1 MQTLAM
7 NLRRTRAVAHKE
19 FLHILRDPRSLV
31 MALALPLLMILLF
44 GYALTL
50 DVDRIPTIIYDADQS
65 PESRDLIARF
75 QGSRYFQILGAVGNY
90 KIIERKIDQDA
101 CMLGLV
107 IPQSYARDLLSG
119 REPQVQLLFD
129 GSNSNTASIAL
140 GYANAIVQP
149 LALEILAQ
157 AQNQSAGSASVVPIQ
172 SRPRVWYNSQLKS
185 KNYIVPGLIGLILMI
200 IGALMTSLTLAR
212 EWEMGTME
220 QLLSTPLRPAEV
232 ALGKMSAY
240 FVLGLIDMLLTVVV
254 GVGIFGIPQ
263 HGSYFFLFMA
273 GCVFLTGALLWG
285 ILVSALTR
293 SQLVAYQLAMLTSFL
308 PAFLLSGFVFAIEN
322 MPIPVQGVTYLF
334 PTRYF
339 VTILKGIFLRGVGM
353 EVLYVEIGMLVFY
366 AALIFLLVTRKL
378 KQKVA

>member
-1 MQTLAM
+1 M
-7 NLRRTRAVAHKE
+7 NLRRTRAVARKE

-50 DVDRIPTIIYDADQS
+50 DVDRIPTLVYDADQS
-65 PESRDLIARF
+65 PESRELIARF
-75 QGSRYFQILGAVGNY
+75 QGSRYFQILGAVSGY
-90 KIIERKIDQDA
+90 KIIEQKVDRDE

-107 IPQSYARDLLSG
+107 IPQYYARDLLSG
-119 REPQVQLLFD
+119 RKPEIQLLFD

-140 GYANAIVQP
+140 GYATGIVQP
-149 LALEILAQ
+149 LALEMLTQ
-157 AQNQSAGSASVVPIQ
+157 AQNQTGGGASAAPIQ
-172 SRPRVWYNSQLKS
+172 ARLRVWYNSQLKS

-240 FVLGLIDMLLTVVV
+240 FALGLIDMVLTIVV
-254 GVGIFGIPQ
+254 GVGIFRVPQ
-263 HGSYFFLFMA
+263 HGSYVFLFIA
-273 GCVFLTGALLWG
+273 GCIFLTGALLWG
-285 ILVSALTR
+285 ILISALTR

-339 VTILKGIFLRGVGM
+339 VTVLKGIFLRGVGM
-353 EVLYVEIGMLVFY
+353 EVLYAEIGLLLVYAVLVF
-366 AALIFLLVTRKL
+366 LVVTRKL